1 MLQKLITQPSSIL
14 TPSQGNFLTWHRYFT
29 WTYENAL
36 RNECGYTGYQPYLN
50 WGKYALD
57 PINAPVFDGTPTSMS
72 GNGVYKAHGSV
83 GIPSNDDPDI
93 SIPPGVGGGC
103 VTTGPFK
110 NMSVNLGPI
119 APAFTDVP
127 TNPQPDGLG
136 YNPRCL
142 RRDISTYAAKALQD
156 QNTTDLITQNKDIG
170 SFQTVMQGLFAQGLI
185 GVHTAGHFLVGGDPG
200 GDIFTSPG

>member
-1 MLQKLITQPSSIL
+1 M
-14 TPSQGNFLTWHRYFT
+14 
-29 WTYENAL
+29 WTYEHAL

-57 PINAPVFDGTPTSMS
+57 ALNAPVFDGTPTSMS
-72 GNGVYKAHGSV
+72 GNGVYRAHGPV
-83 GIPSNDDPDI
+83 DIPSPALPLVI
-93 SIPPGVGGGC
+93 VPAELGGGC

-110 NMSVNLGPI
+110 NMSVNLGPVS
-119 APAFTDVP
+119 PALTDVP
-127 TNPQPDGLG
+127 ANPQSDGLG

-142 RRDISTYAAKALQD
+142 RRDISTYSAKTALQD
-156 QNTTDLITQNKDIG
+156 QNTTALITQNTDIG
-170 SFQTVMQGLFAQGLI
+170 SFQTVMQGLFAEGLI